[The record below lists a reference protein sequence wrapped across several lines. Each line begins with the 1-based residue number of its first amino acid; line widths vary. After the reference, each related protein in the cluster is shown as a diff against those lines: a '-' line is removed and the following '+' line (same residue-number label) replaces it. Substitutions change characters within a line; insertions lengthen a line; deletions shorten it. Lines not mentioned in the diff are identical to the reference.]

1 MIVATAIMA
10 VLAGSLYATL
20 HTAFQARRSA
30 TTAVE
35 ETRLADLA
43 LAFLAADLESAV
55 VPSGI
60 LAGGFL
66 GEPSTDA
73 AGRPADT
80 LLLHATAPGGTA
92 VEGVGDLRMI
102 EFVCEPSDEEDGG
115 LVLLRR
121 VTTNL
126 LAPTTPEP
134 EEEILCRNI
143 FTFSLR
149 YFDGVEWLET
159 WDSTTQDNQLP
170 AAVEVTLQRRLPE
183 EPEREEGGYVT
194 ARVIRIP
201 ASTIQPGVT
210 TEVSAE

>member
-20 HTAFQARRSA
+20 HTAFGARRSA

-43 LAFLAADLESAV
+43 LAFFRADLEAAV
-55 VPSGI
+55 VPRGI

-73 AGRPADT
+73 SGRPADA
-80 LLLHATAPGGTA
+80 LLLHATAPGGTTA
-92 VEGVGDLRMI
+92 EGVGDLRMI
-102 EFVCEPSDEEDGG
+102 EFTCEPSDDGDG
-115 LVLLRR
+115 LALVRR
-121 VTTNL
+121 VTANL

-134 EEEILCRNI
+134 ETEVLCRGI
-143 FTFSLR
+143 FAFSLR

-159 WDSTTQDNQLP
+159 WDSTMQDDQLP
-170 AAVEVTLQRRLPE
+170 AAVEVTLQRRLPDD
-183 EPEREEGGYVT
+183 PEREEGGYVT
-194 ARVIRIP
+194 TRIIRIP
-201 ASTIQPGVT
+201 ASAIQPGIT
-210 TEVSAE
+210 TEASF

>member
-20 HTAFQARRSA
+20 RTAFQARRSA

-35 ETRLADLA
+35 ETRRADIA
-43 LAFLAADLESAV
+43 LAFLQADLASAV
-55 VPSGI
+55 VPRGI

-73 AGRPADT
+73 AGQPADA
-80 LLLHATAPGGTA
+80 LLLHVAAPGGETVA
-92 VEGVGDLRMI
+92 GVGDLRMI
-102 EFVCEPSDEEDGG
+102 EFACEPADNGTG
-115 LVLLRR
+115 LVLVRY

-134 EEEILCRNI
+134 EAEVLCRGV
-143 FTFSLR
+143 FSFAVR
-149 YFDGVEWLET
+149 YYDGIDWLET

-170 AAVEVTLQRRLPE
+170 AAVEVVLELRDPDD
-183 EPEREEGGYVT
+183 PERDEAVYRA
-194 ARVIRIP
+194 ARIVRIP
-201 ASTIQPGVT
+201 ASAVQAGGM
-210 TEVSAE
+210 EVPLE